1 MNALRQDLD
10 NKAAEKKLIKVETS
24 RFGTIEVDPNKI
36 ITLSSPFLGFSES
49 IHFILRPHAQD
60 SPFMWL
66 QSLDNPELAFVVI
79 SPTLLQEEYNP
90 TIPRQTTN
98 ELDIQSVQEL
108 DMLLLLTIPSGNPQ
122 EMTANLLGPL
132 IINTTKRL
140 AKQIVLDPKK
150 YNPCLPLFQQ
160 K

>member
-1 MNALRQDLD
+1 MNALTQDVD
-10 NKAAEKKLIKVETS
+10 NQAAEKELISVSTS
-24 RFGTIEVDPNKI
+24 RFGTIEVDPDKV
-36 ITLSSPFLGFSES
+36 ITLTSPFLGFSES
-49 IHFILRPHAQD
+49 IRFILRPHAED

-79 SPTLLQEEYNP
+79 SPTLLPEKYSP
-90 TIPRQTTN
+90 KITKQTTN
-98 ELDIQSVQEL
+98 ELDIQSEQEL
-108 DMLLLLTIPSGNPQ
+108 DMLVLLTIPAGNPQ

-132 IINTTKRL
+132 VINTTKRL

-160 K
+160 

>member
-1 MNALRQDLD
+1 MNALTQDLD
-10 NKAAEKKLIKVETS
+10 NQAAEKELVTVQTS
-24 RFGTIEVDPNKI
+24 RFGAIEVDPNKI
-36 ITLSSPFLGFSES
+36 ITLTSPFLGFSES
-49 IHFILRPHAQD
+49 IRFILKPHAQD

-79 SPTLLQEEYNP
+79 SPTLLPKKYNP

-98 ELDIQSVQEL
+98 ELDIQSNQEL
-108 DMLLLLTIPSGNPQ
+108 DMLVLLTIPAGNPLKI
-122 EMTANLLGPL
+122 TANLLGPL

-150 YNPCLPLFQQ
+150 YNPCLPLIQQ
-160 K
+160 E